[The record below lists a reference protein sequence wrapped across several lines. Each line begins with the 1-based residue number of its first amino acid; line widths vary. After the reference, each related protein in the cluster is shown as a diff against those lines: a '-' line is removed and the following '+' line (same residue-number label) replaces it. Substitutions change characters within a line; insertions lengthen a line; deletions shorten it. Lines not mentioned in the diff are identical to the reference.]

1 MSAASQQEPAA
12 STPAGPV
19 RPAAVAVDALSKTFS
34 IPHQQATTLKE
45 RVLHPRASA
54 RHKLL
59 QALRDVSFEVP
70 QGEFFGI
77 VGRNGSGKSTLL
89 KCLAGIYAPTAGS
102 VDVRGRLGTF
112 IELGVGFNPEL
123 AARDNVMVNA
133 TMLGLDAQGGRRRFP
148 AILEFAELE
157 EFKDLKLKNYSS
169 GMHVRLAFSTA
180 IQMETDVLLVDEVLA
195 VGDSAFQQ
203 KCFEQFQRL
212 KDEGRT
218 ILFVTHDMNAV
229 ERFCDRAMLL
239 ERGDVVAD
247 RRPRLASVAATT
259 SSTSSARTRP
269 ATEGE
274 ERYGDQREA
283 EIADV
288 WFEQPAG
295 ARQDALLSGERADI
309 CLEIWTRETL
319 RTRASTSSCATRR
332 GCRCSSPPRST
343 RTTCRSNSRPAG
355 ATSCGCRFECLLG
368 PGRYACTPAL
378 LRGARRGGH
387 RRPAP
392 GPGVGDGARRR
403 RHGRPGRAPARVLGG
418 ARCERR
424 HASPH
429 R

>member
-1 MSAASQQEPAA
+1 VSAASQQEPAA

-89 KCLAGIYAPTAGS
+89 KCLAGIYAPTSGT
-102 VDVRGRLGTF
+102 VDVQGRLGTF

-133 TMLGLDAQGGRRRFP
+133 TMLGLTRKEAADAFP
-148 AILEFAELE
+148 AILEFAELQ

-229 ERFCDRAMLL
+229 KRFCDRAMLL
-239 ERGDVVAD
+239 ERGDVVLID
-247 RRPRLASVAATT
+247 DPVSVGRRYHELNFKRTD
-259 SSTSSARTRP
+259 SAGP
-269 ATEGE
+269 QEGE

-283 EIADV
+283 EITSV

-295 ARQDALLSGERADI
+295 TRQDALLSGQGADI
-309 CLEIWTRETL
+309 CIEIWTREEL
-319 RTRASTSSCATRR
+319 RDPTFNVELRNEAHLPLFVASSQYHDDLPEVLEAGRR
-332 GCRCSSPPRST
+332 YVVRLS
-343 RTTCRSNSRPAG
+343 
-355 ATSCGCRFECLLG
+355 FQCLLG
-368 PGRYACTPAL
+368 PGRYSCTPVL
-378 LRGARRGGH
+378 LRGAGAADIVDLRPEFGSIMIHAVDATGGL
-387 RRPAP
+387 AM
-392 GPGVGDGARRR
+392 
-403 RHGRPGRAPARVLGG
+403 L
-418 ARCERR
+418 
-424 HASPH
+424 PH
-429 R
+429 EFSVQEL

>member
-1 MSAASQQEPAA
+1 VSAASQQEPAA
-12 STPAGPV
+12 STPTGPV
-19 RPAAVAVDALSKTFS
+19 PSAAVAVASLSKTFS

-45 RVLHPRASA
+45 RILHPRASA

-59 QALRDVSFEVP
+59 EALRDISFEVG

-89 KCLAGIYAPTAGS
+89 KCLAGIYAPTEGT

-133 TMLGLDAQGGRRRFP
+133 TMLGLSRKEAAAAYPR
-148 AILEFAELE
+148 ILEFAELE
-157 EFKDLKLKNYSS
+157 EFRDLKLKNYSS

-180 IQMETDVLLVDEVLA
+180 IQIETDVLLVDEVLA

-203 KCFEQFQRL
+203 KCYEQFQRL

-229 ERFCDRAMLL
+229 SRFCDRAMLL
-239 ERGDVVAD
+239 ERGDVVAID
-247 RRPRLASVAATT
+247 DPVAIGRRYHELNFNRGGRSEPAA
-259 SSTSSARTRP
+259 
-269 ATEGE
+269 GE
-274 ERYGDQREA
+274 ERYGDQAEA

-295 ARQDALLSGERADI
+295 ARQEALLSGERADI

-319 RTRASTSSCATRR
+319 RTPSFNVELRNEAGLPLFVASSQYQDDLPEQLEGGRR
-332 GCRCSSPPRST
+332 YMVRLSF
-343 RTTCRSNSRPAG
+343 TC
-355 ATSCGCRFECLLG
+355 FLG
-368 PGRYACTPAL
+368 PGRYACTPSL
-378 LRGARRGGH
+378 LRGL
-387 RRPAP
+387 
-392 GPGVGDGARRR
+392 GAEDIVDL
-403 RHGRPGRAPARVLGG
+403 RPGLASVMVHAVDATGG
-418 ARCERR
+418 LVAL
-424 HASPH
+424 PH
-429 R
+429 TFAVEGP

>member
-89 KCLAGIYAPTAGS
+89 KCLAGIYAPTSGT
-102 VDVRGRLGTF
+102 VDVQGRLGAF

-133 TMLGLDAQGGRRRFP
+133 TMLGLTRARGARALP

-229 ERFCDRAMLL
+229 KRFCDRAMLL
-239 ERGDVVAD
+239 ERGDVVLID
-247 RRPRLASVAATT
+247 DPVSVGRRYHELNFKRSD
-259 SSTSSARTRP
+259 SAGP
-269 ATEGE
+269 QEGE

-283 EIADV
+283 EITSI
-288 WFEQPAG
+288 WFEHPA
-295 ARQDALLSGERADI
+295 RAAPG
-309 CLEIWTRETL
+309 
-319 RTRASTSSCATRR
+319 RTA
-332 GCRCSSPPRST
+332 
-343 RTTCRSNSRPAG
+343 
-355 ATSCGCRFECLLG
+355 LG
-368 PGRYACTPAL
+368 PGR
-378 LRGARRGGH
+378 GH
-387 RRPAP
+387 L
-392 GPGVGDGARRR
+392 
-403 RHGRPGRAPARVLGG
+403 H
-418 ARCERR
+418 
-424 HASPH
+424 
-429 R
+429 

>member
-12 STPAGPV
+12 STPAGPR
-19 RPAAVAVDALSKTFS
+19 RPAAVAVDSLSKTFS

-45 RVLHPRASA
+45 RILHPRASA

-59 QALRDVSFEVP
+59 EALRDVSFEVR

-89 KCLAGIYAPTAGS
+89 KCLAGIYEPTEGS

-133 TMLGLDAQGGRRRFP
+133 TMLGLSRKEAAAAYPR
-148 AILEFAELE
+148 ILEFAELE

-180 IQMETDVLLVDEVLA
+180 IQIETDVLLVDEVLA

-203 KCFEQFQRL
+203 KCYEQFQRL

-229 ERFCDRAMLL
+229 SRFCDRAMLL
-239 ERGDVVAD
+239 ERGDMVAIDDPVVIG
-247 RRPRLASVAATT
+247 RRYHELNFNRSEK
-259 SSTSSARTRP
+259 SAP
-269 ATEGE
+269 AEGE
-274 ERYGDQREA
+274 ERYGDQAEA

-295 ARQDALLSGERADI
+295 ARQEALLSGERADI

-319 RTRASTSSCATRR
+319 RTPSFNVELRNEAGLPLFVASSQYQDDLPEQLEGGRR
-332 GCRCSSPPRST
+332 YIVRL
-343 RTTCRSNSRPAG
+343 
-355 ATSCGCRFECLLG
+355 RFDCLLG
-368 PGRYACTPAL
+368 PGRFACTPAL
-378 LRGARRGGH
+378 LRGL
-387 RRPAP
+387 
-392 GPGVGDGARRR
+392 GAEDIVDL
-403 RHGRPGRAPARVLGG
+403 RPGLASVMVHAVDATGG
-418 ARCERR
+418 LVAL
-424 HASPH
+424 PH
-429 R
+429 EFAVDPL